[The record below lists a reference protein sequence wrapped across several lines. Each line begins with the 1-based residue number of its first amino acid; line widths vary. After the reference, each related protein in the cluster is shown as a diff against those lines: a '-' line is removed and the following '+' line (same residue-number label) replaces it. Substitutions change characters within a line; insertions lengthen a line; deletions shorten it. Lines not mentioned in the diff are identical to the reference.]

1 MRRTRL
7 FLILALAALPI
18 LGCTKGDECDTCSAD
33 GDCKDGFFCVTFS
46 DESRRCGSGVGASTC
61 RVR

>member
-1 MRRTRL
+1 MRRTR
-7 FLILALAALPI
+7 ILMLVLAALPV
-18 LGCTKGDECDTCSAD
+18 LACTKGDECDRCSGD
-33 GDCKDGFFCVTFS
+33 SDCKDGFFCVTFS